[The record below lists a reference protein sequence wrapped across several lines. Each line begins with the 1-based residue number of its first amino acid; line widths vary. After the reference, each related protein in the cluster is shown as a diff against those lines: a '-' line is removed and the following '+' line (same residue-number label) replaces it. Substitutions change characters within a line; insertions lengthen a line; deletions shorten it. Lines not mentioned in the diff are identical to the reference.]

1 MPATEPS
8 RQRAQALPLVSIV
21 TPSFNAASTIETAIQ
36 SVLAQDYPYIEHWI
50 VDGASTDATLAIL
63 ERYSDRVAWLSEPDG
78 GQSHALNNGFVQ
90 ARGEII
96 GWLNADDVYY
106 PGAVSRAAAYLEA
119 HPEVAMVYSDFDFID
134 GRGQRIRRIVARD
147 FSPDRLLFA
156 NIVPQAT
163 MFFRRRLLQDVGGVS
178 TDYDFVMDWEFVL
191 RAARQHRIQRI
202 PGVAGGF
209 RVVAGTKSV
218 EQSAQFW
225 PEVISMLESSSFV
238 QELVPPETLVEA
250 RRRAHLYAG
259 VEFVRAGATQ
269 AAQAELEAGFAD
281 LDGGDMASI
290 SGMLPGLLSTVVHPW
305 HAGGVES
312 PEADLCLENLCRAL
326 PDTPAGHHLSGLLRL
341 YLGCRALKRFRPV
354 LAARHWRQVPWG
366 WREFGRDLR
375 HLPAAFLT
383 SVRS

>member
-21 TPSFNAASTIETAIQ
+21 TPAFNAAPTIETAIQ
-36 SVLAQDYPYIEHWI
+36 SVLAQDYPHIEHWI

-63 ERYSDRVAWLSEPDG
+63 ERYSDRVNWLSEPDA
-78 GQSHALNNGFVQ
+78 GQSHALNKGFAL

-106 PGAVSRAAAYLEA
+106 PGAVSRAATYLEA

-134 GRGQRIRRIVARD
+134 GRGQRIRRIVARG
-147 FSPDRLLFA
+147 FSPDRLSFA

-163 MFFRRRLLQDVGGVS
+163 MFFRRHLLQEVGGVS

-191 RAARQHRIQRI
+191 RAARRHRIQRI

-209 RVVAGTKSV
+209 RLVAGTKSV
-218 EQSAQFW
+218 EQASKFW
-225 PEVISMLESSSFV
+225 PEVISMLERSSFV
-238 QELVPPETLVEA
+238 QELVSREALVEA

-269 AAQAELEAGFAD
+269 AARAEFEAGFAD
-281 LDGGDMASI
+281 LDAGDMAPV
-290 SGMLPGLLSTVVHPW
+290 GRMLPGILSTMVYPW
-305 HAGGVES
+305 HAGGLES
-312 PEADLCLENLCRAL
+312 PEADLCLENLCRSL
-326 PDTPAGHHLSGLLRL
+326 PDTQAGRHLAGLLRI
-341 YLGCRALKRFRPV
+341 YLGCRALKRFKPV
-354 LAARHWRQVPWG
+354 LATRHWRQVPRG
-366 WREFGRDLR
+366 WREFGWNLR
-375 HLPAAFLT
+375 HMPAAFLT

>member
-1 MPATEPS
+1 MPATEAS

-21 TPSFNAASTIETAIQ
+21 TPAFNAASTIETAIQ

-63 ERYSDRVAWLSEPDG
+63 ERYSDRVNWLSEPDD
-78 GQSHALNNGFVQ
+78 GQSDALNKGLAL
-90 ARGEII
+90 ARGEIV

-106 PGAVSRAAAYLEA
+106 PGAVSRAAAYLGA

-163 MFFRRRLLQDVGGVS
+163 MFFRRRLLQEVEGVS

-191 RAARQHRIQRI
+191 RAARRHRIQRI

-209 RVVAGTKSV
+209 RLVAGTKSV
-218 EQSAQFW
+218 ERASKFW
-225 PEVISMLESSSFV
+225 PEVISMLERSSFV
-238 QELVPPETLVEA
+238 QELVSPEALAEA

-269 AAQAELEAGFAD
+269 AARAEFEAGFAD
-281 LDGGDMASI
+281 LPAGDMAPV
-290 SGMLPGLLSTVVHPW
+290 GRMLPGILSTVVYPW
-305 HAGGVES
+305 HAGGLES
-312 PEADLCLENLCRAL
+312 PEADLCLENLCGTL
-326 PDTPAGHHLSGLLRL
+326 PDTQAGRHLAGLLRL
-341 YLGCRALKRFRPV
+341 YLGCRALKRFKPV
-354 LAARHWRQVPWG
+354 LAIRHWRQVSHG
-366 WREFGRDLR
+366 WREFGRGLR

-383 SVRS
+383 SARS

>member
-21 TPSFNAASTIETAIQ
+21 TPAFNAAATIETAIQ
-36 SVLAQDYPYIEHWI
+36 SVLAQDYPHIEHWI

-63 ERYSDRVAWLSEPDG
+63 ERHSDRVAWLSEPDG
-78 GQSHALNNGFVQ
+78 GQSHALNKGFAL
-90 ARGEII
+90 ARGEIV

-119 HPEVAMVYSDFDFID
+119 HAEVAMVYSDFDFID
-134 GRGQRIRRIVARD
+134 RRGRRIRRIIARD

-191 RAARQHRIQRI
+191 RAARRHRIQRI

-209 RVVAGTKSV
+209 RLVAGTKSV
-218 EQSAQFW
+218 EQASQFW
-225 PEVISMLESSSFV
+225 PEVISMLERSSFLE
-238 QELVPPETLVEA
+238 ELVSPETLAEA

-259 VEFVRAGATQ
+259 VEFARAGATQ
-269 AAQAELEAGFAD
+269 AARTEVNAGFAD
-281 LDGGDMASI
+281 LDAGDVVPVSR
-290 SGMLPGLLSTVVHPW
+290 MLPGVLSSAVHPW
-305 HAGGVES
+305 HAGGLES
-312 PEADLCLENLCRAL
+312 PKADLCLENLCQTL
-326 PDTPAGHHLSGLLRL
+326 PDTQAGRHLAGLLRL
-341 YLGCRALKRFRPV
+341 YLGCRALKRFKPV
-354 LAARHWRQVPWG
+354 LATRHWRRVPGG
-366 WREFGRDLR
+366 WRQFGRDLR
-375 HLPAAFLT
+375 YLPAAFLT
-383 SVRS
+383 SIHC